1 MSKKPAKKQQTV
13 PAWVC
18 PNCGKSHPITVRECC
33 RRIVDEVP
41 WAHRRPWTTPIPQD
55 GPWPRVWWIGPPEQT
70 GPLHPWHP
78 FNQPYCGESGGGR
91 IQ

>member
-33 RRIVDEVP
+33 KAPTNIEP
-41 WAHRRPWTTPIPQD
+41 FKPYQPWTPPPQD
-55 GPWPRVWWIGPPEQT
+55 GPWPRIWWVVPPEQT
-70 GPLHPWHP
+70 GPLQPWHP

>member
-33 RRIVDEVP
+33 KAPVSIEPFKPYQP
-41 WAHRRPWTTPIPQD
+41 WQPPPQD
-55 GPWPRVWWIGPPEQT
+55 GPWPRIWWVAPPVPTYQ
-70 GPLHPWHP
+70 W
-78 FNQPYCGESGGGR
+78 NQPYCGTMNGAN
-91 IQ
+91 Q